1 MGNGKRESNG
11 CTVHFNS
18 ILQLLYINH
27 KVSIKLWL
35 NLKSAKKHLS
45 FFFYSFVFHIFSF
58 TFEHYKG
65 FFSFFFS
72 FKLLLD
78 HTSTSCTIEVS
89 SIFLHLV
96 ALKWKERTN
105 NQTMK
110 EKEPKTGTSTWIKW
124 TNGTTKTHLLQVK
137 CTRSVRAH
145 TCTLS
150 FHRWLK
156 KNQNNQKNQKKP
168 KLDDTP
174 ERCYCY

>member
-1 MGNGKRESNG
+1 MKHKSDQQKEVWPQWMGNGKRESNG

-45 FFFYSFVFHIFSF
+45 LFYSFVFHIF
-58 TFEHYKG
+58 
-65 FFSFFFS
+65 FFYIWTLQGYFFLSSSFFLS

-78 HTSTSCTIEVS
+78 HTSASCTIEVS

-96 ALKWKERTN
+96 ALKRKEKTN
-105 NQTMK
+105 NQTMGKKKKKK
-110 EKEPKTGTSTWIKW
+110 EEPKTGTSTWMNG

-137 CTRSVRAH
+137 CTGSVRAH
-145 TCTLS
+145 VCTCS

-156 KNQNNQKNQKKP
+156 
-168 KLDDTP
+168 
-174 ERCYCY
+174 